1 MMKFNDDLVAN
12 GKARSSELGTISSN
26 TIYTML
32 IVSLVSILIA
42 MGFSYFVSRSGI
54 TLPLARLQDTM
65 RALAGGNNRVEVP
78 GTERGDE
85 LGAMAKTVL
94 VFRDTAQ
101 AQEAAAAA
109 KAVADAEQKMV
120 VDTLGQNLGRSEE
133 RRVGKECGA
142 RCAAHDR

>member
-1 MMKFNDDLVAN
+1 LQA
-12 GKARSSELGTISSN
+12 
-26 TIYTML
+26 
-32 IVSLVSILIA
+32 A
-42 MGFSYFVSRSGI
+42 M
-54 TLPLARLQDTM
+54 Q
-65 RALAGGNNRVEVP
+65 ALAGGNNRVEVP

-120 VDTLGQNLGRSEE
+120 VDTLGQNLGEVAKGDLTAE
-133 RRVGKECGA
+133 IA
-142 RCAAHDR
+142 REFPADY